1 MKFRQIIA
9 VVLLSATTTVAT
21 MWGVNRYT
29 SQDTYV
35 YQPGSKNNDSGKV
48 PANYAG
54 FTGANGNLIN
64 APDFTAAAEAAI
76 PATVHIKTKATR
88 TVSNNLP
95 RKSPFGDLFPDLNDF
110 FGDGMGERYRSIP
123 QMASG
128 SGAII
133 SEDGYIVTNNHV
145 VDEADEITVTLNNKK
160 SFSAKLVAADPST
173 DLAVIKIDAKG
184 LPFLLYGNSDD
195 TRVGQWVL
203 AVGYPLTLETT
214 VTAGIISAKGRTLE
228 INRRQSTTPVE
239 SFIQTDAAVNPG
251 NSGGPLISGEGKLIG
266 INSAIASPTG
276 AYAGYSFT
284 IPVNIVK
291 KIVSDL
297 VKFGTVQRAYLGIE
311 YPRDNLSE
319 DEKKKADIKDDGGV
333 YVMTVVED
341 GAAAAAGVKKGDI
354 ITKIN
359 GVPVVNGA
367 DLVGQIATYRP
378 GDKISISY
386 RHEGK
391 EITNTVVLK
400 NKSGTTDVVKS
411 SILDKLGAEFQTV
424 SKEDAKEWNIKGGVM
439 IKSIGNRGLL
449 SKVRVQEGY
458 VILKVDNKIVTNL
471 DEFRKAVE
479 AASGSVKVE
488 GMYPGYEGIYP
499 IVINLNNAAN

>member
-1 MKFRQIIA
+1 MKWKQILAI
-9 VVLLSATTTVAT
+9 VLISAATTGVT
-21 MWGVNRYT
+21 MWGVNHL
-29 SQDTYV
+29 SHDTYV
-35 YQPGSKNNDSGKV
+35 YQKEGDTGKI

-54 FTGANGNLIN
+54 FNGV
-64 APDFTAAAEAAI
+64 AGGSGPVDFSPAADAAI

-95 RKSPFGDLFPDLNDF
+95 RNNPFGDLFPDLDDF
-110 FGDGMGERYRSIP
+110 FGDKYRSIP

-145 VDEADEITVTLNNKK
+145 VDGADDITVTLTNKK
-160 SFSAKLVAADPST
+160 SFKAKLVASDPSS
-173 DLAVIKIDAKG
+173 DLAVIKVEAKG

-195 TRVGQWVL
+195 VKVGQWVL

-214 VTAGIISAKGRTLE
+214 VTAGIVSAKGRTLE
-228 INRRQSTTPVE
+228 INRRQSDTPVE

-251 NSGGPLISGEGKLIG
+251 NSGGPLIATDGKLIG

-297 VKFGTVQRAYLGIE
+297 IKFGTVQRAYLGIE

-319 DEKKKADIKDDGGV
+319 EDKKQNGIKDDGGV
-333 YVMTVVED
+333 FVMSVREG
-341 GAAAAAGVKKGDI
+341 GAAISAGIKKGDV

-359 GVPVVNGA
+359 NVPVVSGA
-367 DLVGQIATYRP
+367 DLIGQIATYRP
-378 GDKISISY
+378 GDKITLTY
-386 RHEGK
+386 QRAGK
-391 EITNTVVLK
+391 EYTSTITLK
-400 NKSGTTDVVKS
+400 NKTGNTDIVKNS
-411 SILDKLGAEFQTV
+411 VLDKLGADLENV
-424 SKEDAKEWNIKGGVM
+424 SKEDAKEMNIKGGVI
-439 IKSIGNRGLL
+439 IKSISNRGLL
-449 SKVRVQEGY
+449 SKVRIQDGY
-458 VILKVDNKIVTNL
+458 VITKANGKEVTSVDELKKILEGTT
-471 DEFRKAVE
+471 
-479 AASGSVKVE
+479 GSIKLE
-488 GMYPGYEGIYP
+488 GIYPGYDGVYP
-499 IVINLNNAAN
+499 IVINLDGAQ